1 MALHLPQS
9 CMMKSAQLGSQW
21 RSRQG
26 RPIPKASERAM
37 AAEFELTDEMRSVIG
52 VESEPWPVEVTTT
65 SIRAFAR
72 GVGYTDLRFFDERE
86 ARAAGHDALPAPPCY
101 LGTPVW
107 IPGLSDATF
116 SGPRKAGPSVRHGL
130 HGLLDGGTEV
140 VYERPLVAG
149 DRLLMTT
156 KVSDLQVKE
165 SKGLGN
171 MLVVTSEQEYRD
183 QQTGDVV
190 MRAYGQGIYY

>member
-1 MALHLPQS
+1 
-9 CMMKSAQLGSQW
+9 
-21 RSRQG
+21 
-26 RPIPKASERAM
+26 M
-37 AAEFELTDEMRSVIG
+37 AAEFELTDEMRSVVG

-72 GVGYTDLRFFDERE
+72 GVGYTDLRYYDEG
-86 ARAAGHDALPAPPCY
+86 AAKAAGNETMTAPPCY

-116 SGPRKAGPSVRHGL
+116 SGPRNSGPSVRHGL
-130 HGLLDGGTEV
+130 SGLLDGGTEV

-149 DRLLMTT
+149 DRLLMTS

-165 SKGLGN
+165 SKSLGT
-171 MLVVTSEQEYRD
+171 MLVVTSEQVYVDEA
-183 QQTGDVV
+183 TSEVV
-190 MRAYGQGIYY
+190 MRTYGQGIYY